1 MAKLD
6 YYDLLG
12 LSRDASQEEIK
23 SAFRKL
29 AFKYHPDRNRRP
41 DAEEKFKEVSEAY
54 AVLSDPEKR
63 HQYDAS
69 GFEGIN
75 KQYKQED
82 IFNRKNFQE
91 VFSEFGFDTNDLLNR
106 LFGGDFTFHQ
116 AQSESPR
123 GRDLE
128 AQLEITFEQ
137 AAFGTELEVTL
148 PRMKKCSRCDGS
160 GVEPGS
166 HLTTCP
172 KCQGSGTIEH
182 EAVSGFGQVIV
193 SCNHCNGRGKVAQ
206 KHCRKCGGN
215 GLEERSVRLKVK
227 VPAGIDNGD
236 HLVLRGQGEDG
247 PYDGPPGDSYVT
259 IIIKPHPY
267 LIRRGLDF
275 VYEANVNFA
284 QATLGAEIRV
294 PTLKSEAIVRVPPGT
309 QSGTTLRLRGAG
321 IKSSSG
327 QGDELVHINV
337 QTPGTLTPK
346 ERELIEELSK
356 AFEADKPQRLHP

>member
-1 MAKLD
+1 LAKLD

-12 LSRDASQEEIK
+12 LSRGASQEEIK
-23 SAFRKL
+23 GAFRKL
-29 AFKYHPDRNRRP
+29 AFKYHPDRNKRP

-63 HQYDAS
+63 RQYDAS

-82 IFNRKNFQE
+82 IFNRENFQE

-106 LFGGDFTFHQ
+106 IFGGGFHQ
-116 AQSESPR
+116 AQPESTR
-123 GRDLE
+123 GRDVD
-128 AQLEITFEQ
+128 AQIEITQEQ
-137 AAFGTELEVTL
+137 AASGTELEVTL
-148 PRMKKCSRCDGS
+148 PRMKKCAGCNGS

-172 KCQGSGTIEH
+172 QCQGSGRVEH
-182 EAVSGFGQVIV
+182 EAVSGFGRMIV
-193 SCNHCNGRGKVAQ
+193 SCDQCNGRGKVAQ
-206 KHCRKCGGN
+206 KRCRRCGGN
-215 GLEERSVRLKVK
+215 GLEERSVRLNVK
-227 VPAGIDNGD
+227 VPAGIDNGE

-247 PYDGPPGDSYVT
+247 PYDGPSGDCYVT
-259 IIIKPHPY
+259 IRLKPHPY

-284 QATLGAEIRV
+284 QAALGAEIRV

-309 QSGTTLRLRGAG
+309 QSGTILRLRGAG
-321 IKSSSG
+321 IKSSLG
-327 QGDELVHINV
+327 QGDELVHVNV
-337 QTPGTLTPK
+337 RTPERLTPK
-346 ERELIEELSK
+346 ERKLIEDLSK
-356 AFEADKPQRLHP
+356 EFGTDKLNK

>member
-1 MAKLD
+1 LSKLD

-12 LSRDASQEEIK
+12 LSRDASQEEVK
-23 SAFRKL
+23 RAFRKL
-29 AFKYHPDRNRRP
+29 AFKYHPDRNKRP
-41 DAEEKFKEVSEAY
+41 DAEERFKEVSEAY

-63 HQYDAS
+63 RQYDAS
-69 GFEGIN
+69 GFEGVK

-91 VFSEFGFDTNDLLNR
+91 VFSEFGFDANDLLNR

-116 AQSESPR
+116 ARPESPR

-128 AQLEITFEQ
+128 AQMEITFEQ

-148 PRMKKCSRCDGS
+148 PRLKKCTRCGGS

-166 HLTTCP
+166 HLRTCP
-172 KCQGSGTIEH
+172 ECQGSGRIEH

-193 SCNHCNGRGKVAQ
+193 SCDRCNGRGEVAQ
-206 KHCRKCGGN
+206 RQCKTCGGN

-259 IIIKPHPY
+259 IRIKPHPY
-267 LIRRGLDF
+267 LIRRDLDF

-294 PTLKSEAIVRVPPGT
+294 PTLNSEAIVQVPPGT
-309 QSGTTLRLRGAG
+309 QSGTTLRLRGEG
-321 IKSSSG
+321 IKSNSG

-337 QTPGTLTPK
+337 RTPETLTPK
-346 ERELIEELSK
+346 ERNLIEELSK
-356 AFEADKPQRLHP
+356 EFEADKPKRR

>member
-1 MAKLD
+1 LAKLD

-23 SAFRKL
+23 RAFHKL
-29 AFKYHPDRNRRP
+29 AFKYHPDRNKRP

-54 AVLSDPEKR
+54 AILSDPEKR
-63 HQYDAS
+63 RQYDAS

-91 VFSEFGFDTNDLLNR
+91 VFSEFGFDADDLFNR
-106 LFGGDFTFHQ
+106 IFGGGFTFRQEQH
-116 AQSESPR
+116 ESPR
-123 GRDLE
+123 GRDFE
-128 AQLEITFEQ
+128 AQMEITFEQ
-137 AAFGTELEVTL
+137 AAFGTKLEVTL
-148 PRMKKCSRCDGS
+148 PRMKKCTRCSGS

-166 HLTTCP
+166 HLVACP
-172 KCQGSGTIEH
+172 KCQGSGRIEH

-193 SCNHCNGRGKVAQ
+193 SCDRCNGRGEVAQ
-206 KHCRKCGGN
+206 KQCRTCGGN
-215 GLEERSVRLKVK
+215 GLEERTARLEVK
-227 VPAGIDNGD
+227 VPSGIDNGD
-236 HLVLRGQGEDG
+236 NLVLRGQGEDG
-247 PYDGPPGDSYVT
+247 PYGGPPGDAYVT
-259 IIIKPHPY
+259 IRIKPHPY
-267 LIRRGLDF
+267 LNRRGLDF

-309 QSGTTLRLRGAG
+309 QSGTILRLRGAG

-327 QGDELVHINV
+327 QGDELVHVNV
-337 QTPGTLTPK
+337 RTPETLTPK
-346 ERELIEELSK
+346 ERNLIEELSK
-356 AFEADKPQRLHP
+356 EFEADKLDVS